1 MIKQKINILPPQH
14 FTCKSPILKKY
25 GSRWACT
32 WQISKT
38 KADGKTR
45 PTYVFKI
52 QQRSLKKSEAI
63 MDARYFRCS
72 YFWSLSKPQKKSP
85 EIIAPKNS
93 IIILAHTPSIIKEKT
108 KKEPCGTGGKRVS
121 HVISWRVH
129 QEPRISCFRRLSATT
144 STKKKPH
151 VRPTRPEIGYCI
163 GRRGRARRH
172 SIPFSAIRGTYN
184 SRYFLEN

>member
-1 MIKQKINILPPQH
+1 MQKSHPKKVRESVSLYVTDFKN
-14 FTCKSPILKKY
+14 KS
-25 GSRWACT
+25 RRR
-32 WQISKT
+32 QNKT
-38 KADGKTR
+38 YQRIQNTTTFFPKIRSHHGR
-45 PTYVFKI
+45 PC
-52 QQRSLKKSEAI
+52 
-63 MDARYFRCS
+63 YFRCS

-93 IIILAHTPSIIKEKT
+93 IIILAYTSSIIKEKT